1 MKKCAALIFFY
12 ALLMNYGLS
21 QCNVIYV
28 TPSGTG
34 AGLINDPANLDS
46 ALILAVSG
54 DVLKLDTGLY
64 ELKNPLELKDS
75 ITIEG
80 GYDYL
85 LNWTKT
91 SLKGATKLR
100 RDIINPELSPNRIT
114 AIKGFN
120 LSGFRLQDL
129 SIEIQNTN
137 VLGQSLYGIYLDSCT
152 NYNIVRCAIN
162 VGVAGNGA
170 DGISPSG
177 VGGAG
182 PGGQG
187 GSGGSSNQGCN
198 ANGANGANGAP
209 GFGGTPGGNGGGGA
223 NGQGCNIFGCNAG
236 PENGNGGSVGNAG
249 ANGASASQTP
259 PTSTISFPYFIP
271 DASSVNGA
279 DGNGGGGGGGGGG
292 MSKGTDCTC
301 SYFGSGNGG
310 SGGTGGSGGLGGT
323 AGSGAGG
330 SFAIYLYRNNG
341 GNIQDVYIELNGV
354 SIGGIG
360 GIGQPGG
367 VGANG
372 GSSQNA
378 GCGGSSAN
386 SGPGGNGG
394 NGGNGGDGQPGANG
408 LNEKIVIDGTP
419 PSMIQGD
426 SLLTLVLGVN
436 NPLDFDLGS
445 QPEIHMEN
453 VFCAF
458 EDVIFESDSSL
469 AWEFGSASNNQ
480 VQISSIATVQY
491 NQVGRFDVIF
501 SSTNYA
507 GFANMPFLT
516 TIADA
521 GLDQL
526 VCDSL
531 QSDLN
536 GNLALNDYGVWSSLG
551 SASVDDSSLNTSGIS
566 NLSVGD
572 NLFVWTIT
580 SSCCPNSSDT
590 VNVKVGI
597 STSATISDTAL
608 DSYSL
613 NGQNYT
619 QSGTYNQ
626 ILTNSSGCDSTITL
640 ELVVNYTGLNDN
652 QVLPIS
658 IYPNP
663 ASDKLFLIGLDDL
676 EGKVEIKLYD
686 FKGAVIKDIDKRE
699 MIDVSSLSKGLY
711 YLQIEYKK
719 VKSSHRF
726 IKK

>member
-1 MKKCAALIFFY
+1 
-12 ALLMNYGLS
+12 
-21 QCNVIYV
+21 
-28 TPSGTG
+28 
-34 AGLINDPANLDS
+34 
-46 ALILAVSG
+46 
-54 DVLKLDTGLY
+54 
-64 ELKNPLELKDS
+64 
-75 ITIEG
+75 
-80 GYDYL
+80 
-85 LNWTKT
+85 
-91 SLKGATKLR
+91 
-100 RDIINPELSPNRIT
+100 
-114 AIKGFN
+114 
-120 LSGFRLQDL
+120 
-129 SIEIQNTN
+129 
-137 VLGQSLYGIYLDSCT
+137 
-152 NYNIVRCAIN
+152 
-162 VGVAGNGA
+162 
-170 DGISPSG
+170 
-177 VGGAG
+177 
-182 PGGQG
+182 
-187 GSGGSSNQGCN
+187 GCN